1 MSMKWLICLQVKESI
16 FLSERRKG
24 DSAMG
29 SDSSNYSPASSPDP
43 ASSSDPASSPGL
55 ASSPD
60 RLETVISSP
69 KSQEEAPGSPTVL
82 ASATPVVMTSFP
94 PIKTT

>member
-1 MSMKWLICLQVKESI
+1 MKESI

-29 SDSSNYSPASSPDP
+29 SDSSNYSPASSPD
-43 ASSSDPASSPGL
+43 
-55 ASSPD
+55 
-60 RLETVISSP
+60 RLEPVISSS
-69 KSQEEAPGSPTVL
+69 KSQEEAPGSPKSTVL